1 MVLATHIGERSALM
15 RIGQSLAAIVVETT
29 PIQQETRRI
38 VKRVAIV
45 DVMLAGTL
53 AIAYGIAQGE

>member
-1 MVLATHIGERSALM
+1 M
-15 RIGQSLAAIVVETT
+15 GQSLAAIVVEAT
-29 PIQQETRRI
+29 PIQQAPRRI

-45 DVMLAGTL
+45 GLMLAGTP